1 MAMEG
6 GRFCA
11 AEEEPKPFLPKE
23 AKSSL
28 VPLRRSGS
36 GSGFSKGAVQAEP
49 SQTRPYYVIIIYYSM
64 CPK

>member
-1 MAMEG
+1 MTMKED
-6 GRFCA
+6 RFCTS
-11 AEEEPKPFLPKE
+11 EDEPKPFLPKE
-23 AKSSL
+23 AKSPLVSL
-28 VPLRRSGS
+28 YRSGS